1 MELIII
7 CLWDVEKCSKNTTI
21 NLFWKTPPS
30 IFFEGEIWDTLLP
43 YFGLHLKSL
52 FSEKNSRC
60 STPNN
65 RILKGVQKTSSRI
78 QFLLPQLPSCDI
90 KTNENFTGFGFSER
104 CWKLQLLN
112 CIKHVQSKSVFLMA
126 SSLSQL
132 PFWITG

>member
-21 NLFWKTPPS
+21 NLFWRRNMRYAAPLLWAS
-30 IFFEGEIWDTLLP
+30 SEVLIFWKKLP
-43 YFGLHLKSL
+43 L
-52 FSEKNSRC
+52 FNSQH
-60 STPNN
+60 

-126 SSLSQL
+126 SSLTQL

>member
-1 MELIII
+1 MRYAAPLLWASSEVLI
-7 CLWDVEKCSKNTTI
+7 
-21 NLFWKTPPS
+21 FW
-30 IFFEGEIWDTLLP
+30 
-43 YFGLHLKSL
+43 
-52 FSEKNSRC
+52 KNSRC

-132 PFWITG
+132 PFWNTG

>member
-7 CLWDVEKCSKNTTI
+7 CLWDVQKCSKNTTI
-21 NLFWKTPPS
+21 NLFWRRKMRYAAPLLWAS
-30 IFFEGEIWDTLLP
+30 SEVLIFW
-43 YFGLHLKSL
+43 
-52 FSEKNSRC
+52 KNSLC

-132 PFWITG
+132 PFWNTG